1 MRHGHICR
9 LLHRLHIL
17 LTKTTASSTISPNGS
32 FCRFGCHGFCGF
44 SRSLSGQPRRVT
56 ISAGVCCSCGS
67 GAASDTSRV
76 TLVISRVDS
85 LCQDHDAPAHWFL
98 PQEQARCR
106 VVLAPLLD
114 GPILAVTTELN
125 QDQVVFR
132 DLCCVQQYDWSSGK
146 RRLRC
151 FHGHGLN
158 GFTPRVPFS
167 SVLWKVFR
175 HLER

>member
-1 MRHGHICR
+1 MTAAGARVSAAHGLNTC
-9 LLHRLHIL
+9 
-17 LTKTTASSTISPNGS
+17 
-32 FCRFGCHGFCGF
+32 CGALDRNVLYKVIDQTVQAWLK
-44 SRSLSGQPRRVT
+44 SRSRTVHALQLDVLR
-56 ISAGVCCSCGS
+56 C
-67 GAASDTSRV
+67 
-76 TLVISRVDS
+76 
-85 LCQDHDAPAHWFL
+85 AP
-98 PQEQARCR
+98 

-114 GPILAVTTELN
+114 SEILAVTTELN

-132 DLCCVQQYDWSSGK
+132 DIHCLQQRDWSSGK

-151 FHGHGLN
+151 FHRHGLN